1 MYHHHRR
8 VVIVPL
14 LSSATND
21 NHDIVSRQYYC
32 FATAYPATSPLYFS
46 KEEDQKMACK
56 YVHIPFIIPAVSF
69 AGAAGAAKLLTTA
82 TNTTITITITGCTYT
97 NNQFNCSLSLPSF

>member
-69 AGAAGAAKLLTTA
+69 AAAAAVAVDDGDQCYYYYCYYYYYYRLY
-82 TNTTITITITGCTYT
+82 IY
-97 NNQFNCSLSLPSF
+97 